1 MQREMNVEQIK
12 RRVKSLV
19 GEVMRGEHSI
29 DFLPNSSY
37 DFSEERQAMYF
48 SNARKNMK
56 SDMAHATIECG
67 QQLEDIK
74 ILKRLH
80 KNG

>member
-29 DFLPNSSY
+29 DILPNSSY
-37 DFSEERQAMYF
+37 DFPAKDRQCTFRMPER
-48 SNARKNMK
+48 
-56 SDMAHATIECG
+56 I
-67 QQLEDIK
+67 
-74 ILKRLH
+74 
-80 KNG
+80 